1 MLIHIRRRDPRGRQ
15 IIQLWACVHQQQK
28 QIFEILSAKYI
39 LLKTNISIEK
49 CSFDLIQSLK
59 IHIKQWENYGHPITS
74 WPISAIEWTLLVTVC
89 AGDIFSSE
97 GETRFKPP
105 PFLRALALKT
115 SKCFL
120 RSEKRKHLQLTH
132 SYQSQH
138 NTFHIEVL
146 LQHWDNKLVSWEAHK
161 QTHWQATRLT
171 DEKRTRG
178 QEDKMIWYD
187 ICQYFLLSEQV
198 FACFQC

>member
-1 MLIHIRRRDPRGRQ
+1 MNKYSIFLYDLPSHTPYETIGKVLGYLGLRGEMYDW
-15 IIQLWACVHQQQK
+15 LC
-28 QIFEILSAKYI
+28 
-39 LLKTNISIEK
+39 TNTYTS
-49 CSFDLIQSLK
+49 S
-59 IHIKQWENYGHPITS
+59 NGNMRHPITI

-89 AGDIFSSE
+89 AGDIFFSE

-132 SYQSQH
+132 SYQSQQ
-138 NTFHIEVL
+138 NTFYIEVL
-146 LQHWDNKLVSWEAHK
+146 LQHWDNKLASWEAHK

-187 ICQYFLLSEQV
+187 ICQYFLLSEQR
-198 FACFQC
+198 

>member
-1 MLIHIRRRDPRGRQ
+1 M
-15 IIQLWACVHQQQK
+15 
-28 QIFEILSAKYI
+28 
-39 LLKTNISIEK
+39 
-49 CSFDLIQSLK
+49 
-59 IHIKQWENYGHPITS
+59 
-74 WPISAIEWTLLVTVC
+74 C

-132 SYQSQH
+132 SYQSQQ
-138 NTFHIEVL
+138 NTFYIEVL
-146 LQHWDNKLVSWEAHK
+146 FQHWDNKLASWEAHK

-178 QEDKMIWYD
+178 QDDKMTRWYD
-187 ICQYFLLSEQV
+187 MISVNIFSFLSRDRKTGICLFSVKRQRVWNTFHPQRKNPKTCFLQHPLSIIM
-198 FACFQC
+198 F